1 MILVVMEKIFEGVY
15 KLDDRTIATVNAVKG
30 KRVYDE
36 RLVKAKLDTG
46 HGTLDTEL
54 RVWDPFR
61 SKLAAAIR
69 KGLKNFPFAPD
80 SKILYLGAS
89 TGTTVSH
96 LSDIIG
102 PKGEIFAVEIAHQVI
117 KPLLALCEVRHN
129 IIPIHGDAKQPQEY
143 KEVGKVDSLYQDVAQ
158 PDQADILI
166 KNAEMFLK
174 KDGIAM
180 IAIKS
185 QSIDV
190 TKKPKEVFAGVL
202 SILETKFD
210 VLEKYELEPFDKDHL
225 FVVLKYRS

>member
-1 MILVVMEKIFEGVY
+1 MEKIFEGVY
-15 KLDDRTIATVNAVKG
+15 KLDDRTIATKNAVPG

-36 RLVKAKLDTG
+36 RLVKSEIG
-46 HGTLDTEL
+46 EL

-143 KEVGKVDSLYQDVAQ
+143 KEVGEVDAIYQDVAQ
-158 PDQADILI
+158 PDQADILV

-225 FVVLKYRS
+225 FVVLRYR